1 MINFSN
7 TYSKLPSS
15 FYERSNPSAAKSPS
29 LIAYNYELGKALG
42 IDTQRK
48 TNEELA
54 NIFSGKVVLNGS
66 EPLGMAYCGHQFGH
80 FNPSL
85 GDGRAHLLG
94 EVLTGDNQRYDIQ
107 LKGSGRTKFSRGGDG
122 LSWLGPVVREYIVS
136 EAMHHLGIPTTR
148 ALCAVRSGAPVF
160 REDELPGGIFTRVAS
175 SHLRVGTF
183 EYFSARSEQDLKTLA
198 DYAIERHNPEL
209 SKEAHKY
216 YRFFESVVKRKL
228 SLVSKW
234 MGVGFIHGVMN
245 TDNTSIAGITIDYGP
260 CGFMD
265 NYKHDKVFSSIDRFG
280 RYSYSNQAKIAL
292 WNMSVLANALFPL
305 LLEESGLSSDQL
317 ADKLQKDFKEFEE
330 YYNDLYLRVMCRKFG
345 IFNPKKEDSKIVNLF
360 LSYLEDNHLDFT
372 NSFRALNQLQHENK
386 EFEKLWLARIEDQDK
401 GKEQIVELI
410 NSSNPY
416 IIPRNHQV
424 ARAIDSCLEGNDEY
438 FLNLVEAYKNPF
450 TQNDSLEDL
459 AKGPTSSE
467 IVHQTFCGT

>member
-7 TYSKLPSS
+7 TYYKLPSS

-198 DYAIERHNPEL
+198 DYAIERHNP
-209 SKEAHKY
+209 
-216 YRFFESVVKRKL
+216 
-228 SLVSKW
+228 
-234 MGVGFIHGVMN
+234 
-245 TDNTSIAGITIDYGP
+245 
-260 CGFMD
+260 
-265 NYKHDKVFSSIDRFG
+265 
-280 RYSYSNQAKIAL
+280 
-292 WNMSVLANALFPL
+292 
-305 LLEESGLSSDQL
+305 
-317 ADKLQKDFKEFEE
+317 
-330 YYNDLYLRVMCRKFG
+330 
-345 IFNPKKEDSKIVNLF
+345 
-360 LSYLEDNHLDFT
+360 
-372 NSFRALNQLQHENK
+372 
-386 EFEKLWLARIEDQDK
+386 
-401 GKEQIVELI
+401 
-410 NSSNPY
+410 
-416 IIPRNHQV
+416 
-424 ARAIDSCLEGNDEY
+424 
-438 FLNLVEAYKNPF
+438 
-450 TQNDSLEDL
+450 
-459 AKGPTSSE
+459 
-467 IVHQTFCGT
+467 